1 MRVAIAF
8 IVLLAAGCAGDREI
22 GYRITDANPAVPLRA
37 IQVFQV
43 DGDGWWSTPSFA
55 EAEEGEGLVMPHEGD
70 ITIEYPT
77 PPLLVCAVAVDVT
90 GELLFSAVS
99 PPIEAVEDLA
109 ISVGIQLEPHPDGT
123 VPQPCGAHA
132 AQFPSAGAPGES

>member
-1 MRVAIAF
+1 MRAAIAF
-8 IVLLAAGCAGDREI
+8 IVLLAAGCAGDQVI
-22 GYRITDANPAVPLRA
+22 GYRIDDADPAVPLRA

-43 DGDGWWSTPSFA
+43 DGEGSWSTPSFA
-55 EAEEGEGLVMPHEGD
+55 EAEESENLVMPHEGE
-70 ITIEYPT
+70 IRIEYPT

-99 PPIEAVEDLA
+99 PPIEEVEDLE

-123 VPQPCGAHA
+123 VPQPCGAYA
-132 AQFPSAGAPGES
+132 EPFSSAGAPGGS